1 LQVELA
7 SLADDLH
14 PCCTLNLNA
23 FDIMPTKTLEQTVI
37 DLMQSIGLLVRRT
50 RNESS
55 GSGLS
60 MTESVVM
67 SRLASEGPATTAAL
81 ARAEGMKPQS
91 MGTTIS
97 SLEEMGIVKR
107 TPHASDGRQMLV
119 ELTPKGVQLRKKTRE
134 AKQMWLS
141 QVIAELNA
149 EEQDTLFKAAAIIKR
164 LAEK

>member
-1 LQVELA
+1 
-7 SLADDLH
+7 
-14 PCCTLNLNA
+14 
-23 FDIMPTKTLEQTVI
+23 MPTKTFEQTVI
-37 DLMQSIGLLVRRT
+37 DLIQALGLLVRRT
-50 RNESS
+50 RNESH
-55 GSGLS
+55 GGGLS

-67 SRLASEGPATTAAL
+67 SRLANDGPATTAAL

-91 MGTTIS
+91 MGTTIT

-107 TPHASDGRQMLV
+107 TPHVSDGRQMLV
-119 ELTPKGVQLRKKTRE
+119 ELTPKGVQLRRKTRE

-141 QVIAELNA
+141 QVISELDA